1 MHMILQKNKYRELG
15 IGKFLTGCS
24 NLVLVIRYITYNNI
38 NVCQSGTCTL
48 REAVI
53 IGSVLTK
60 TSIPVLHSS
69 AALLKL
75 AEMEY
80 SGMEIGMS
88 L

>member
-1 MHMILQKNKYRELG
+1 MIDCYFKLRILCVTVYD
-15 IGKFLTGCS
+15 I
-24 NLVLVIRYITYNNI
+24 IIIIT
-38 NVCQSGTCTL
+38 VCQSGTCTL

-80 SGMEIGMS
+80 SGIYH
-88 L
+88 LFTLIV

>member
-1 MHMILQKNKYRELG
+1 MHLHTHTHAGYSIPVRL
-15 IGKFLTGCS
+15 F
-24 NLVLVIRYITYNNI
+24 TYYNI

-80 SGMEIGMS
+80 SGEEIGMS
-88 L
+88 LLKNSLYLCRC